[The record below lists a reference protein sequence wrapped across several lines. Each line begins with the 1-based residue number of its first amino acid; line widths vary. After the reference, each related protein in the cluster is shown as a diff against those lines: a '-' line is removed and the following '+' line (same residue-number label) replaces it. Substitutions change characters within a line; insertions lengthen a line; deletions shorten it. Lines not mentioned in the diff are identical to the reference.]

1 MLRIIPFIGLVMVVY
16 AAVALLGPLLG
27 ESTFTMADW
36 LPKSVWTLNL
46 PSSQGWTLSVGG
58 LFVCLGLLMLG
69 IESLKAAG
77 TSRVSMG
84 NHALSMLTFVAGL
97 ILFLMV
103 PGFATTVFFLLT
115 VMAFI
120 DTLAG
125 MLVSIVTAKR
135 DFGIDH

>member
-27 ESTFTMADW
+27 ESDFNFYSW
-36 LPKSVWTLNL
+36 LSKTVWNLNL
-46 PSSQGWTLSVGG
+46 PSSGRWQLSVGG
-58 LFVCLGLLMLG
+58 LFLCVGLIMLG

-103 PGFATTVFFLLT
+103 SSFGTTVFFLLT